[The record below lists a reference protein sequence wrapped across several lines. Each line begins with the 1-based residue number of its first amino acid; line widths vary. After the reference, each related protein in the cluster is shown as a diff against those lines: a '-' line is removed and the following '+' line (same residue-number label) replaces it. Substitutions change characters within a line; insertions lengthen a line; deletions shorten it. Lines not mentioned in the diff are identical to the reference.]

1 MSESSVAT
9 ADHDVHAT
17 HEHPHPG
24 EKQYFV
30 VALVLAVLTAIEVAL
45 YYVEGLNDD
54 VLIVTLGVLAI
65 LKFVGV
71 VLYFMHLKF
80 DSPIFSRLFVAGL
93 VLAGAVYVATLAA
106 MHFFT
111 GNTTF
116 VTVS

>member
-9 ADHDVHAT
+9 ADHAVHDT
-17 HEHPHPG
+17 HEHAHPG
-24 EKQYFV
+24 EKQYYV

-45 YYVEGLNDD
+45 YYVEGLNDN
-54 VLIVTLGVLAI
+54 VLVAALGVLAI

-80 DSPIFSRLFVAGL
+80 DSPVFSRLFVAGL
-93 VLAGAVYVATLAA
+93 ILAAAVYVATLAA

-111 GNTTF
+111 GNTNF